1 MYYEKWVGRH
11 ASFPPRRSGNISDH
25 WVRSIFHLTPF
36 NSTQMFGRV
45 PNTLVQSEPWGLTY
59 LNRLMNK
66 RMITSIEF
74 HELLETCV
82 KLQFKPRKQ
91 TQTDR

>member
-1 MYYEKWVGRH
+1 MK
-11 ASFPPRRSGNISDH
+11 SGLDAIPLFLLDDLLISH